1 MPFENLIK
9 GVNIQCL
16 VHNFA
21 SVPCSVCD
29 PLSSE
34 AGPHLH
40 DSYSRHLSHSHDGN
54 LSGTTVESHQMQ
66 TYDFALHLGN
76 IIVHSLTS
84 LSGDAKLEVF
94 LT

>member
-1 MPFENLIK
+1 MPFENLIR

-21 SVPCSVCD
+21 SVLCSVCH
-29 PLSSE
+29 PPCSE

-54 LSGTTVESHQMQ
+54 LSGATVESHQMQ
-66 TYDFALHLGN
+66 TCDKALHLGN
-76 IIVHSLTS
+76 TKVDYRMILIV
-84 LSGDAKLEVF
+84 AQ
-94 LT
+94 

>member
-29 PLSSE
+29 PPSSE

-66 TYDFALHLGN
+66 TYDSAFQ
-76 IIVHSLTS
+76 
-84 LSGDAKLEVF
+84 SGDTKVDF
-94 LT
+94 